1 MHLRS
6 ILMDA
11 IDSLN
16 LAKQEEADLAY
27 SLKECAKY
35 LDFYRINFAIPYP
48 TEYIYQYYIVSF
60 IQVCLVCS
68 SSVGLSDFKSRS
80 SHFLSNIGESS

>member
-35 LDFYRINFAIPYP
+35 LDFYRINFAIPYQ
-48 TEYIYQYYIVSF
+48 TEYIYQNYIVSF
-60 IQVCLVCS
+60 IQLCLV
-68 SSVGLSDFKSRS
+68 LF
-80 SHFLSNIGESS
+80 F

>member
-48 TEYIYQYYIVSF
+48 TEYIYQ
-60 IQVCLVCS
+60 
-68 SSVGLSDFKSRS
+68 DRKSTRLNS
-80 SHFLSNIGESS
+80 SHRSLSRMPSSA